1 MSKRG
6 KIILFITVL
15 FIIFLFGIY
24 DVYISYSKITIT
36 NHSIT
41 TNKIN
46 NFINLVIISDLHD
59 NQLGEN
65 NKDLIDNI
73 NFLSPDMV
81 LIVGDM
87 LNKDSKNSNTVTNLM
102 KQLCKNY
109 KVFYSLGNTEKN
121 YIEARTSNLVEELEN
136 LGVTVLDDEYKDV
149 NVNGNIIRIG
159 GIYDYAFDTKKYTQ
173 DFLSKF
179 EDTDNYKIMLAH
191 RPDSFI
197 FNNVTKDWN
206 IDLVVSGHTH
216 GGQVVLPFA
225 GGLYAAEQGWF
236 PKYDKGLFD
245 FDDTKILITSGL
257 GSGKEILP
265 RFNNTP
271 EVVDLKLCE

>member
-121 YIEARTSNLVEELEN
+121 YIEARTSNLVEE
-136 LGVTVLDDEYKDV
+136 
-149 NVNGNIIRIG
+149 
-159 GIYDYAFDTKKYTQ
+159 
-173 DFLSKF
+173 
-179 EDTDNYKIMLAH
+179 
-191 RPDSFI
+191 
-197 FNNVTKDWN
+197 
-206 IDLVVSGHTH
+206 
-216 GGQVVLPFA
+216 
-225 GGLYAAEQGWF
+225 
-236 PKYDKGLFD
+236 
-245 FDDTKILITSGL
+245 
-257 GSGKEILP
+257 
-265 RFNNTP
+265 
-271 EVVDLKLCE
+271 